1 MGKERR
7 KNVSAEDTTIDRKE
21 LVMVGR
27 IADVQKIRI
36 LAKAGSRGRKQ
47 LSLKLDN
54 AELSC
59 GGADQWGEP
68 QEEDEESQN
77 LQAG

>member
-7 KNVSAEDTTIDRKE
+7 RNVSAEDTTIDRKE
-21 LVMVGR
+21 LLVMVGR
-27 IADVQKIRI
+27 IADVQKIRM
-36 LAKAGSRGRKQ
+36 LTEAGSRGRKE

-68 QEEDEESQN
+68 QGDDEESQD
-77 LQAG
+77 L